1 MKTRILITIGD
12 INGIG
17 PEIIIKTLKNSGFM
31 KKFEISVISPFSVL
45 SYYSKI
51 LRLNLLLDNFNVIPV
66 ASEKIKIQPGK
77 ISEESG
83 YISGLAIDTAIQL
96 CIAGEYDAI
105 VTAPINKHS
114 LNLGGYNYPGHT
126 EMLSDLGKSKNT
138 CMVMLSNKLN
148 MAFATTHPPLKKAA
162 GLITKKLLNNK
173 FEVCYKTLRNDLGL
187 NNPKMGVLGL
197 NPHAGDNGQIGD
209 EEQKIIEPA
218 IKSSR
223 SKYKEFNIS
232 GAYSPDAY
240 FASHKYNNYDM
251 TFAMYHDQG
260 FIPFKMIAGYYGTNF
275 TAGLSFVRTSP
286 DHGTAFD
293 IAGKN
298 KASEISLVEAI
309 KWADKIVK
317 NRRKNKKLKS

>member
-1 MKTRILITIGD
+1 MKTRLLVTIGD

-17 PEIIIKTLKNSGFM
+17 PEIILKTLKNRHFI
-31 KKFEISVISPFSVL
+31 KRFDISVISPFSVL
-45 SYYSKI
+45 SYYAKLFRSNI
-51 LRLNLLLDNFNVIPV
+51 SLDNFNIIPI
-66 ASEKIKIQPGK
+66 ANETIKIKPGK

-96 CIAGEYDAI
+96 CLSGEYDAI
-105 VTAPINKHS
+105 VTAPINKYA

-138 CMVMLSNKLN
+138 CMVMLSDKMNI
-148 MAFATTHPPLKKAA
+148 AFATTHPPLKKAA
-162 GLITKKLLNNK
+162 GLITKKLLNSK
-173 FEVCYKTLRNDLGL
+173 FEVCYNTLRNDLGIKS
-187 NNPKMGVLGL
+187 PAVGVLGL
-197 NPHAGDNGQIGD
+197 NPHAGDNGEIGD

-218 IKSSR
+218 IKTSR
-223 SKYKEFNIS
+223 KRLKSFNIS

-240 FASHKYNNYDM
+240 FASGKYNEFDM

-260 FIPFKMIAGYYGTNF
+260 FIPFKMLAGHYGTNF

-293 IAGKN
+293 IAGRN
-298 KASEISLVEAI
+298 KASEVSLVEAI
-309 KWADKIVK
+309 NWADKIVR
-317 NRRKNKKLKS
+317 NRRKNKK